1 MDTHASGFCVII
13 RLSANA
19 RNGTMH
25 IEVEQR
31 DHLLLMGI
39 RRPQKMNALSRDMFH
54 ALAQAFHRLE
64 HDPELWVGVIWAEGP
79 HFTSGVDLN
88 DWAEAFA
95 AGSPF
100 PVGAGEIDP
109 FSMTGPRLSKPLVI
123 AVQGRCYTWGWE
135 LLLNTELR
143 VAATDTRFAM
153 LEVKR
158 GFYACGGATLR
169 LPKEIGW
176 ANAQR
181 YLLTGDELGADDAYR
196 LGLVQQLCAPGEQLE
211 AALALAARVA
221 KAAPLG
227 VQGSLRSSRICMLE
241 GEAAAIEPTFRGMA
255 KVMRSEDAAEGV
267 RSFVER
273 REAVFRGR

>member
-1 MDTHASGFCVII
+1 MTGILGDHCGS
-13 RLSANA
+13 SQPEDPQ
-19 RNGTMH
+19 MH
-25 IEVEQR
+25 VEPEQR
-31 DHLLLMGI
+31 DHLLVMGV
-39 RRPQKMNALSRDMFH
+39 RRPQKMNALSREMYRD
-54 ALAQAFHRLE
+54 LARAMYRLE

-79 HFTSGVDLN
+79 HFTSGVDLG

-95 AGSPF
+95 SGTPF
-100 PVGAGEIDP
+100 PIGPGEIDP
-109 FSMTGPRLSKPLVI
+109 FSMSGPRLSKPLVI

-135 LLLNTELR
+135 LLLNTDLR

-153 LEVKR
+153 LEVRR

-169 LPKEIGW
+169 LPREIGW

-181 YLLTGDELGADDAYR
+181 YLLTGDELGAAEAHR
-196 LGLVQQLCAPGEQLE
+196 LGLVQELCAPGEQLD

-227 VQGSLRSSRICMLE
+227 VRGSLRSSRLCQLA
-241 GEAAAIEPTFRGMA
+241 GEEAAIEPMFAGMA
-255 KVMRSEDAAEGV
+255 EVMRSEDAAEGV
-267 RSFVER
+267 RSFAER

>member
-1 MDTHASGFCVII
+1 
-13 RLSANA
+13 
-19 RNGTMH
+19 MH
-25 IEVEQR
+25 IEVERR
-31 DHLLLMGI
+31 DHLLVMGV

-54 ALAQAFHRLE
+54 ALARAFHLLE
-64 HDPELWVGVIWAEGP
+64 HDPDLWVGVIWAEGP
-79 HFTSGVDLN
+79 HFTSGVDLA

-100 PVGAGEIDP
+100 PIGEDEIDP
-109 FSMTGPRLSKPLVI
+109 FSMSGPRMSKPLVI

-153 LEVKR
+153 LEVRR

-181 YLLTGDELGADDAYR
+181 YLLTGDELGAEDAYR
-196 LGLVQQLCAPGEQLE
+196 LGLVQQVCAPGEQLD

-227 VQGSLRSSRICMLE
+227 VQGSLRSSRSCMLE
-241 GEAAAIEPTFRGMA
+241 GEATAIDVTFRGMA
-255 KVMRSEDAAEGV
+255 DVMRSADAAEGV
-267 RSFVER
+267 RSFMER

>member
-1 MDTHASGFCVII
+1 
-13 RLSANA
+13 
-19 RNGTMH
+19 MH

-31 DHLLLMGI
+31 GHLLLMGA

-54 ALAQAFHRLE
+54 ALARAFHRLE
-64 HDPELWVGVIWAEGP
+64 HDKELRVGVIWAEGP
-79 HFTSGVDLN
+79 HFTSGVDLS

-100 PVGAGEIDP
+100 PIGADEIDP
-109 FSMTGPRLSKPLVI
+109 FSMSGPRLSKPLAI

-153 LEVKR
+153 LEVRR
-158 GFYACGGATLR
+158 GFYAGGGATLR
-169 LPKEIGW
+169 LPSEIGW

-181 YLLTGDELGADDAYR
+181 YLLTGDELGAEDAYR
-196 LGLVQQLCAPGEQLE
+196 LGLVQQLCAPGEQLD
-211 AALALAARVA
+211 AALKLASRVA
-221 KAAPLG
+221 TAAPLG
-227 VQGSLRSSRICMLE
+227 VQGSLRSSKTCVLE
-241 GEAAAIEPTFRGMA
+241 GEAKAIDVTFRGMA
-255 KVMRSEDAAEGV
+255 DVMKSEDAAEGV

>member
-1 MDTHASGFCVII
+1 
-13 RLSANA
+13 
-19 RNGTMH
+19 MH
-25 IEVEQR
+25 IEVER
-31 DHLLLMGI
+31 HDHLLVMGA
-39 RRPQKMNALSRDMFH
+39 RRPEKMNALSRDMYR
-54 ALAQAFHRLE
+54 ALARAFYQLE

-88 DWAEAFA
+88 DWADAFA
-95 AGSPF
+95 SGTPF
-100 PVGAGEIDP
+100 PIGPEEIDP
-109 FSMTGPRLSKPLVI
+109 FSMSGPRLSKPLVI

-135 LLLNTELR
+135 LLLNTDLR

-153 LEVKR
+153 LEVRR

-176 ANAQR
+176 GNAQR
-181 YLLTGDELGADDAYR
+181 YLLTGDELPAEEAHR

-211 AALALAARVA
+211 AALALAQRVL

-227 VQGSLRSSRICMLE
+227 VQGSLRSSRLCMLE
-241 GEAAAIEPTFRGMA
+241 GEEAAIEPMFRGMA
-255 KVMRSEDAAEGV
+255 DVMRSADAAEGV

>member
-1 MDTHASGFCVII
+1 MT
-13 RLSANA
+13 
-19 RNGTMH
+19 

-31 DHLLLMGI
+31 DHLLLMGV
-39 RRPQKMNALSRDMFH
+39 RRPQKMNALSREMYR
-54 ALAQAFHRLE
+54 LLGQAFHRLE
-64 HDPELWVGVIWAEGP
+64 HDPELWAGVIWAEGP

-88 DWAEAFA
+88 DWADAFA
-95 AGSPF
+95 SGTPF

-109 FSMTGPRLSKPLVI
+109 FSITGPRLSKPLVI

-135 LLLNTELR
+135 LLLNTDLR

-153 LEVKR
+153 LEVRR

-169 LPKEIGW
+169 LPREIGW
-176 ANAQR
+176 GNAQR
-181 YLLTGDELGADDAYR
+181 YLLTGDELGAEDAYR
-196 LGLVQQLCAPGEQLE
+196 LGLVQELCEPGQQLE
-211 AALALAARVA
+211 AALALAGRVA

-227 VQGSLRSSRICMLE
+227 VQGSLRSSRLCMLE
-241 GEAAAIEPTFRGMA
+241 GEAAAVGPMFAGMA
-255 KVMRSEDAAEGV
+255 DVMRSEDAAEGV

>member
-1 MDTHASGFCVII
+1 
-13 RLSANA
+13 
-19 RNGTMH
+19 MH
-25 IEVEQR
+25 IEVERR
-31 DHLLLMGI
+31 DHLLLMGV

-54 ALAQAFHRLE
+54 ALARAFHRLE

-100 PVGAGEIDP
+100 PVGEGEIDP

-153 LEVKR
+153 LEVRR

-181 YLLTGDELGADDAYR
+181 YLLTGDELGAEDAYR
-196 LGLVQQLCAPGEQLE
+196 LGLVQQLCAPGEQME

-255 KVMRSEDAAEGV
+255 DVMRSEDAAEGV

-273 REAVFRGR
+273 REAMFRGR

>member
-1 MDTHASGFCVII
+1 MS
-13 RLSANA
+13 
-19 RNGTMH
+19 
-25 IEVEQR
+25 IEVER
-31 DHLLLMGI
+31 REHLCVMGV
-39 RRPQKMNALSRDMFH
+39 RRPQKMNALNKEMYH
-54 ALAQAFHRLE
+54 ALARALHRLE

-79 HFTSGVDLN
+79 HFTSGVDLS

-95 AGSPF
+95 SGSPF
-100 PVGAGEIDP
+100 PVADDEIDP
-109 FSMTGPRLSKPLVI
+109 FSMSGPRLSKPLVI

-135 LLLNTELR
+135 LLLNTDLR
-143 VAATDTRFAM
+143 VAASDTRFAM
-153 LEVKR
+153 LEVRR

-169 LPKEIGW
+169 LPTEIGW

-196 LGLVQQLCAPGEQLE
+196 LGLVQELCAPGQQLE
-211 AALALAARVA
+211 AALALARRVA

-227 VQGSLRSSRICMLE
+227 VQGSLRSSRLRMLE
-241 GEAAAIEPTFRGMA
+241 GEAAAIGPMFRGMA
-255 KVMRSEDAAEGV
+255 EVMRSEDAGEGV

>member
-1 MDTHASGFCVII
+1 MD
-13 RLSANA
+13 
-19 RNGTMH
+19 

-31 DHLLLMGI
+31 GHLLVIGV
-39 RRPQKMNALSRDMFH
+39 RRPQKMNALSRDMFR
-54 ALAQAFHRLE
+54 ALARAFYRLE

-100 PVGAGEIDP
+100 PIGEGEIDP
-109 FSMTGPRLSKPLVI
+109 FSMSGPRMSKPLVI

-153 LEVKR
+153 LEVRR

-169 LPKEIGW
+169 LPKEVGW

-181 YLLTGDELGADDAYR
+181 YLLTGDELGAEEAYR
-196 LGLVQQLCAPGEQLE
+196 LGLVQQLCAPGEQLD
-211 AALALAARVA
+211 AALALASRVA

-227 VQGSLRSSRICMLE
+227 VQGSLRSSRICQLE
-241 GEAAAIEPTFRGMA
+241 GEDKAIGVTFRGMVD
-255 KVMRSEDAAEGV
+255 VMRSEDAAEGV

-273 REAVFRGR
+273 RDAVFRGR

>member
-1 MDTHASGFCVII
+1 MIFEAERRG
-13 RLSANA
+13 
-19 RNGTMH
+19 
-25 IEVEQR
+25 
-31 DHLLLMGI
+31 HLLLMGV
-39 RRPQKMNALSRDMFH
+39 RRPQKMNALSREMH
-54 ALAQAFHRLE
+54 RELARALYRLE

-88 DWAEAFA
+88 DWADAFA
-95 AGSPF
+95 SGTPF
-100 PVGAGEIDP
+100 PVGEGEVDP
-109 FSMTGPRLSKPLVI
+109 FSLSGPRLSKPLVI

-135 LLLNTELR
+135 LLLNTDLR

-153 LEVKR
+153 LEVRR

-169 LPKEIGW
+169 LPMEIGC

-181 YLLTGDELGADDAYR
+181 YLLTGDELGAEDAYR

-211 AALALAARVA
+211 TALALAQRVA

-227 VQGSLRSSRICMLE
+227 VQGSLRSSRLRMLE
-241 GEAAAIEPTFRGMA
+241 GEAAAVGPMFRGMA
-255 KVMRSEDAAEGV
+255 EVMRTEDAAEGV

-273 REAVFRGR
+273 RDAVFRGK

>member
-1 MDTHASGFCVII
+1 M
-13 RLSANA
+13 N
-19 RNGTMH
+19 
-25 IEVEQR
+25 IEVERR
-31 DHLLLMGI
+31 DHLLLMGVQ
-39 RRPQKMNALSRDMFH
+39 RPEKMNALSRAMFH
-54 ALAQAFHRLE
+54 ALARALYRLE
-64 HDPELWVGVIWAEGP
+64 HDPELWVGVIWAEGA

-95 AGSPF
+95 SGSPF
-100 PVGAGEIDP
+100 PIGEDEIDP
-109 FSMTGPRLSKPLVI
+109 FSMSGPRLSKPLVI

-135 LLLNTELR
+135 LLLNTDLR
-143 VAATDTRFAM
+143 VAANDTRLAM
-153 LEVKR
+153 LEVRR

-176 ANAQR
+176 GNAQR
-181 YLLTGDELGADDAYR
+181 YLLTGDELGAEEAYR

-211 AALALAARVA
+211 AAISLANRVA

-227 VQGSLRSSRICMLE
+227 VQGSLRSSRTCMLE
-241 GEAAAIEPTFRGMA
+241 GEAAAIDVTFRGMA
-255 KVMRSEDAAEGV
+255 DVMRSQDAAEGV